1 MYVTLKKLKTFYHF
15 FKTLA
20 LFSRLFPGL
29 KNCWANFKI
38 FSRIQDSVRTLCTL
52 TNLWN
57 HCLEHHS
64 FLALVRQYMKA
75 SHTASHAS
83 CLIQDG
89 GKKCSCINLYSPCLQ
104 SKSWGF
110 HNLAKTF
117 MYPIVYCIVALVL
130 QFAYYYGKR
139 YVVGLWENH
148 STQIHIHCTCFPG
161 ISSIGTK
168 TISYSN
174 TILEKISKIF
184 SVPESF
190 QVESFQQITWHLLHF
205 EKKNTLTAVLVP
217 Y

>member
-1 MYVTLKKLKTFYHF
+1 MITDKVGGSSAKPEVSKQSKEKRPKHKVSGDQSPGAAFYWEPCFRNFNCFKKKCPL
-15 FKTLA
+15 
-20 LFSRLFPGL
+20 
-29 KNCWANFKI
+29 
-38 FSRIQDSVRTLCTL
+38 RIP
-52 TNLWN
+52 
-57 HCLEHHS
+57 
-64 FLALVRQYMKA
+64 
-75 SHTASHAS
+75 S

-117 MYPIVYCIVALVL
+117 MHPIVYCIMAIIL

-174 TILEKISKIF
+174 TVLEKINKIF

-205 EKKNTLTAVLVP
+205 EKKNTLTAVMVP

>member
-1 MYVTLKKLKTFYHF
+1 MKEQSFFHDALQTYKREWIRFDQHTHKKKHLTCKALSVHVTLKKLKTFYHL

-29 KNCWANFKI
+29 KNCWANFKT
-38 FSRIQDSVRTLCTL
+38 FSRIPDSVRTLCTL

-139 YVVGLWENH
+139 CVVGL
-148 STQIHIHCTCFPG
+148 
-161 ISSIGTK
+161 
-168 TISYSN
+168 
-174 TILEKISKIF
+174 
-184 SVPESF
+184 
-190 QVESFQQITWHLLHF
+190 
-205 EKKNTLTAVLVP
+205 
-217 Y
+217 